1 MAMKKG
7 TSCLSAER
15 RNEVCHAFCDW
26 YGQVDKKRKAML
38 DLGVPES
45 SIGGFTSAFK
55 SGVRIPPPWL
65 LAALWKKT
73 ADKRFLFTSQEKAQK
88 LAQGRAELPTVA
100 EWPDL
105 DATPVLEGEPRSEGL
120 PQAAAP
126 LSEVLSAHGG
136 ETSPL
141 GIPMVLGE
149 KSFVLIDL
157 DPSEELIVT
166 VERLVQTLRGLLN
179 LLAQIRD
186 DHMRDLVRKR
196 LSPQIEELELA
207 IRLFSDVHPNRLT
220 KLHDDQRRA
229 WSPKKS

>member
-65 LAALWKKT
+65 LAVLWKKT

-105 DATPVLEGEPRSEGL
+105 DATPHPEAESE
-120 PQAAAP
+120 AVP
-126 LSEVLSAHGG
+126 LTQLLDAHGG